1 MIRISITGP
10 ESTGKSL
17 LAKGLAEKFGTLFV
31 PEYARQY
38 LDQIGRKY
46 KEKDLLKISKGQ
58 IRMQEEIEKQLKRNI
73 VFLDTDLIVIKVWSD
88 FKYGHCDPWIIH
100 QIELNKNDLYLLT
113 YPDLPWKPDPL
124 REHPS
129 ASTRM
134 KIFDR
139 YVHELDSRKLPYK
152 IIKGQQN
159 DRINNAMV
167 AILSHCPNL
176 ESQS

>member
-1 MIRISITGP
+1 
-10 ESTGKSL
+10 
-17 LAKGLAEKFGTLFV
+17 
-31 PEYARQY
+31 
-38 LDQIGRKY
+38 
-46 KEKDLLKISKGQ
+46 
-58 IRMQEEIEKQLKRNI
+58 MQEEIEKQLKKNI
-73 VFLDTDLIVIKVWSD
+73 VFLDTDLIVMKVWSD

-139 YVHELDSRKLPYK
+139 YVHELDSRKFPYK

-167 AILSHCPNL
+167 AILSHCPYL
-176 ESQS
+176 TSQS

>member
-17 LAKGLAEKFGTLFV
+17 LAKGLAKKFGTLYV

-38 LDQIGRKY
+38 LQKIGRKY
-46 KEKDLLKISKGQ
+46 EEEDLVKISQGQ
-58 IRMQEEIEKQLKRNI
+58 IRMQKEIEKQLKKNV
-73 VFLDTDLIVIKVWSD
+73 VFLDSDLIVMKVWSD
-88 FKYGHCDPWIIH
+88 FKYGRCHPWIVK
-100 QIELNKNDLYLLT
+100 QIELNKYDLYLLT
-113 YPDLPWKPDPL
+113 YPDLTWKPDQL

-129 ASTRM
+129 TSARM

-167 AILSHCPNL
+167 AILSHCPDL
-176 ESQS
+176 TTP